1 MTDLNAP
8 DHDTLDR
15 IATVFRSRREELGL
29 TRHDLASRG
38 GPSIGPIAR
47 FEGNKRRWPKTAAIR
62 TRWAL
67 ALGWEPDAWERV
79 ARGEEPQEIES
90 DEIDE
95 ILASLEADVHRLR
108 RAIHR
113 RRRRLGG
120 SANPTHAAEPVAAVR
135 EPPARWSARPADP
148 EPTLR
153 ESTGR

>member
-1 MTDLNAP
+1 VTELNAP
-8 DHDTLDR
+8 ERDVLDR
-15 IATVFRSRREELGL
+15 IAIAFRSRREELGL
-29 TRHDLASRG
+29 TRHELAARG

-79 ARGEEPQEIES
+79 ARGEKPQESES

-95 ILASLEADVHRLR
+95 ILESLETDVHRLR
-108 RAIHR
+108 GAILR
-113 RRRRLGG
+113 RRRHIGG
-120 SANPTHAAEPVAAVR
+120 TSPSREDSLAPLR
-135 EPPARWSARPADP
+135 EPAPRWSARPAEP
-148 EPTLR
+148 EPILR